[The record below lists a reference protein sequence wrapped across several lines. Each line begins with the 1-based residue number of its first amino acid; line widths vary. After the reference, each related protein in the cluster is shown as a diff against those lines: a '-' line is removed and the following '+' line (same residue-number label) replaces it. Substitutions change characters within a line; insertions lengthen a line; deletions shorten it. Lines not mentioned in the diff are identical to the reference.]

1 MKQNRVFTRDFM
13 MVFIAAGL
21 IRICYQIQNTVTPL
35 YAQSLGFSASSIG
48 LLVTVVTIASL
59 ALRPFLGGWLDR
71 YSRKWIALIGTAI
84 FAFAT
89 FWNGFAA
96 SMGLLIVIKAL
107 QGIGFSAHTTAVS
120 TMATDVLPEERMSEG
135 IGYMG
140 LTGSVSLALAP
151 AIALS
156 LVGGGKYG
164 SAYNVAFIAGVVS
177 LITIG
182 LFRGKPKAAPKA
194 VEAQQKVTGIARFFE
209 PAAFKPS
216 AVMLLLGL
224 CGAALATFLSIF
236 TLGRGFTTDQVSLY
250 FTINAI
256 TLALAR
262 LFGARLARAISLNR
276 AVLIATMVNVAAF
289 VLISISANVWMLW
302 LAAALYGLGYG
313 TIYPL
318 LNALAITAAPPHRRG
333 TAMATFLTAMDI
345 GVGFGASLWGVL
357 VDMTSINILFP
368 LCAGISILTYI
379 LFRSLKIQQPQEEK
393 AV

>member
-1 MKQNRVFTRDFM
+1 MKPQRVFTRDFL

-35 YAQSLGFSASSIG
+35 YAQSLGFTASSIG
-48 LLVTVVTIASL
+48 LLITVVTIASL

-71 YSRKWIALIGTAI
+71 YGSIWIALAGTAI
-84 FAFAT
+84 FTAAT
-89 FWNGFAA
+89 LWNGFAA
-96 SMGLLIVIKAL
+96 TLWLLILIKAL
-107 QGIGFSAHTTAVS
+107 QGVGFSAHTTSVS

-140 LTGSVSLALAP
+140 LTGSVSLAVAP

-156 LVGGGKYG
+156 LVGSGQYG
-164 SAYNVAFIAGVVS
+164 SAYNVAFAAGAFS
-177 LITIG
+177 LLTIG
-182 LFRGKPKAAPKA
+182 LFRGKPKAVAQADSLPKPA
-194 VEAQQKVTGIARFFE
+194 GIARFFE

-224 CGAALATFLSIF
+224 CAAALTTFLSIF

-250 FTINAI
+250 FTINAV

-262 LFGARLARAISLNR
+262 LFGARVARKISLRR
-276 AVLIATMVNVAAF
+276 AVLIATVLDVAAF
-289 VLISISANVWMLW
+289 TLIAFSTNVWTLW

-318 LNALAITAAPPHRRG
+318 LNALAITASPPHRRG

-345 GVGFGASLWGVL
+345 GIGFGASFWGVL
-357 VDMTSINILFP
+357 VDLTSINVLYP
-368 LCAGISILTYI
+368 LCAGISVLTYV
-379 LFRSLKIQQPQEEK
+379 LFRALKMDREK
-393 AV
+393 ELAK

>member
-1 MKQNRVFTRDFM
+1 MKPQRVFTRDFL

-35 YAQSLGFSASSIG
+35 YAQSLGFTASSIG
-48 LLVTVVTIASL
+48 LLITVVTIASL

-71 YSRKWIALIGTAI
+71 YGRKWIALAGTAI
-84 FAFAT
+84 FTAAT
-89 FWNGFAA
+89 LWNGFAA
-96 SMGLLIVIKAL
+96 TLWLLILIKAL
-107 QGIGFSAHTTAVS
+107 QGVGFSAHTTSVS

-140 LTGSVSLALAP
+140 LTGSVSLAVAP

-156 LVGGGKYG
+156 LVGSGQYG
-164 SAYNVAFIAGVVS
+164 SAYNVAFAAGAFS
-177 LITIG
+177 LLTIG
-182 LFRGKPKAAPKA
+182 LFRGKPKAVAQADSLPKPA
-194 VEAQQKVTGIARFFE
+194 GIARFFE

-224 CGAALATFLSIF
+224 CAAALTTFLSIF

-250 FTINAI
+250 FTINAV

-262 LFGARLARAISLNR
+262 LFGARVARKISLRR
-276 AVLIATMVNVAAF
+276 AVLIATVLDVAAF
-289 VLISISANVWMLW
+289 TLIAFSTNVWTLW

-318 LNALAITAAPPHRRG
+318 LNALAITASPPHRRG

-345 GVGFGASLWGVL
+345 GIGFGASFWGVL
-357 VDMTSINILFP
+357 VDLTSINVLYP
-368 LCAGISILTYI
+368 LCAGISVLTYV
-379 LFRSLKIQQPQEEK
+379 LFRALKMDREK
-393 AV
+393 ELAK

>member
-1 MKQNRVFTRDFM
+1 MKPKRVFTRDFI

-48 LLVTVVTIASL
+48 LLITVVTIASL

-84 FAFAT
+84 FAVAT
-89 FWNGFAA
+89 LWNGFAA
-96 SMGLLIVIKAL
+96 TLWLLILIKAL
-107 QGIGFSAHTTAVS
+107 QGVGFSAHTTSVS

-140 LTGSVSLALAP
+140 LTGSVSLAVAP

-156 LVGGGKYG
+156 LVGSGQYG
-164 SAYNVAFIAGVVS
+164 SAYNVAFAAGVFS
-177 LITIG
+177 LLTIG
-182 LFRGKPKAAPKA
+182 LFRGKPKAVAKADSLPKPA
-194 VEAQQKVTGIARFFE
+194 GIARFFE

-224 CGAALATFLSIF
+224 CGAALTTFLSIF
-236 TLGRGFTTDQVSLY
+236 TLGRGFTTNQVSLY
-250 FTINAI
+250 FTINAV

-262 LFGARLARAISLNR
+262 LFGARVARIISLRR
-276 AVLIATMVNVAAF
+276 AVLIATVLDVAAF
-289 VLISISANVWMLW
+289 TLIAFSTGVWTLW

-318 LNALAITAAPPHRRG
+318 LNALAITASPPHRRG

-345 GVGFGASLWGVL
+345 GIGFGASLWGVL
-357 VDMTSINILFP
+357 VDLTSINVLYP
-368 LCAGISILTYI
+368 LCAGISVLTYV
-379 LFRSLKIQQPQEEK
+379 LFCALKMDREK
-393 AV
+393 ELSS